1 MGNTQRKPH
10 LSLTHVW
17 LSNLRHLMAFG
28 ERAAP
33 RGMETRELLQKT
45 FTIDMRQPVLT
56 VPARKL
62 SVRFMAAEAFWIL
75 SGDDK
80 VETIAPFNK
89 NISQFSDNGETF
101 YGAYGPK
108 IRDQLPYVVGK
119 LTEDRDTRQAG
130 LTIWR
135 ENPKATKDVPC
146 TVAIFFS
153 IRGNLL
159 NAHVYM
165 RSSDIWL
172 GLPYDAFNFSM
183 LAHLVCAHVN
193 NAYSQDF
200 AKMVQPGTLYLTA
213 ASSHIYEKNWADAR
227 HVLALNHGDHQHST
241 PTALYTDPTRLMQHL
256 GDLRFTSPGHEL
268 RWWELSME
276 SKRVQTL

>member
-1 MGNTQRKPH
+1 MRKFH

-17 LSNLRHLMAFG
+17 KTNLNHLLQFG
-28 ERAAP
+28 ELVSP
-33 RGMETRELLQKT
+33 RGMMTREVLQKT
-45 FTIDMRQPVLT
+45 FIIDMRQPVLT
-56 VPARKL
+56 VPSRKL
-62 SVRFMAAEAFWIL
+62 SYRFMAAEAYWIL
-75 SGDDK
+75 SGDNK
-80 VETIAPFNK
+80 VSTIAPFNER
-89 NISQFSDNGETF
+89 IAQFSDDGKTF

-119 LTEDRDTRQAG
+119 LTEDRSTRQAG

-135 ENPKATKDVPC
+135 ENPSPTKDVPC

-153 IRGNLL
+153 IRENLL
-159 NAHVYM
+159 NAHAYM

-193 NAYSQDF
+193 TNYNQDF
-200 AKMVQPGTLYLTA
+200 DKMISPGSLYLTA

-227 HVLALNHGDHQHST
+227 YLLLLHDEELQHDT

-256 GDLRFTSPGHEL
+256 ADLRFAEPGHDL
-268 RWWELSME
+268 RWWEDKQPVDRSANE
-276 SKRVQTL
+276 TL

>member
-1 MGNTQRKPH
+1 MSSNQRKPY

-17 LSNLRHLMAFG
+17 LSNLRHLMQFG
-28 ERAAP
+28 EMAAP
-33 RGMETRELLQKT
+33 RGMMTRELSQKT

-56 VPARKL
+56 VPSRKL
-62 SVRFMAAEAFWIL
+62 SYRFMAAEAYWIL
-75 SGDDK
+75 SGDNK
-80 VETIAPFNK
+80 VATISPFNK
-89 NISQFSDNGETF
+89 NISQFSDDGETF

-135 ENPKATKDVPC
+135 ENPKDTKDVPC

-159 NAHVYM
+159 NASVYM

-183 LAHLVCAHVN
+183 LAHLICAHVN
-193 NAYSQDF
+193 ANYSQDF
-200 AKMVQPGTLYLTA
+200 SKMVQPGALYLTA

-227 HVLALNHGDHQHST
+227 HVLALNDVEIQHDT
-241 PTALYTDPTRLMQHL
+241 PTALYTDPVQLMSHL
-256 GDLRFTSPGHEL
+256 ADLRYTSPGHPL
-268 RWWELSME
+268 RWWEPLMKAE
-276 SKRVQTL
+276 HVQTL

>member
-1 MGNTQRKPH
+1 MSNTQRKPH
-10 LSLTHVW
+10 LNLTHVW
-17 LSNLRHLMAFG
+17 LSNLRHLMQFG
-28 ERAAP
+28 EMAAP
-33 RGMETRELLQKT
+33 RGMMTRETLQKT
-45 FTIDMRQPVLT
+45 FVIDMRQPVLT
-56 VPARKL
+56 VPSRKL
-62 SVRFMAAEAFWIL
+62 SYRFMAAEAYWIL

-80 VETIAPFNK
+80 VNTIAPFNK

-135 ENPKATKDVPC
+135 ESPGKTKDVPC

-183 LAHLVCAHVN
+183 LAHLICAHVN
-193 NAYSQDF
+193 MNYSQDF
-200 AKMVQPGTLYLTA
+200 LKMVQPGALYLTA

-227 HVLALNHGDHQHST
+227 HVLALNDVEIQHDT
-241 PTALYTDPTRLMQHL
+241 PTALYTDPVQLMSHL
-256 GDLRFTSPGHEL
+256 ADLRYTSPGHPL
-268 RWWELSME
+268 RWWEPLMKAE
-276 SKRVQTL
+276 HVQTL